1 MSSDMCK
8 TCIHT
13 KVCMHDKNIV
23 GDVFVLGHPLFFDN
37 QKLYEEFLERKAK
50 GFPCDDYM
58 PMKETSDDRD

>member
-23 GDVFVLGHPLFFDN
+23 GDVFVPGHPLFFDN
-37 QKLYEEFLERKAK
+37 QKLYEEFLERKAN

-58 PMKETSDDRD
+58 PMREI